1 MLENEIFEFYRG
13 RTYQKDF
20 TISEW
25 SLPISKVYFT
35 VKENAE
41 FKKPILQKTLG
52 NGITLVSDENGE
64 KTFNLLIDAADT
76 DHMKTETDYIFE
88 IAIHSEYE
96 DGYVVKENAIAG
108 ILRLKANVT
117 KPINE

>member
-13 RTYQKDF
+13 RTYQRDF

-35 VKENAE
+35 VKENTE

-52 NGITLVSDENGE
+52 DGITLVDDENGI
-64 KTFNLLIDAADT
+64 KTFSLLIDATDT
-76 DHMKTETDYIFE
+76 DHMKTEFDYTFD

-96 DGYVVKENAIAG
+96 DGYVVKENAITG
-108 ILRLKANVT
+108 ILRLKSSAT
-117 KPINE
+117 TTINE